1 MKKIAT
7 LILAAFMAAP
17 VVSAEDIKMSVYV
30 CAGDFD
36 NGYKPG
42 AFVGN
47 ITSAVKYDEAS
58 KVYTITNFLGYD
70 KANVEFRVMTD
81 ESLELYGEKRYGIE
95 YLAEQT
101 PAEGSIVKTNGSFK
115 IDFVHNPNPE
125 NPDNPK
131 DDAFRSGVVTGAED
145 IYQFVKPAVWGITG
159 YTSDAAIPNMIRRT
173 YALKQGEGY
182 KFIFEFDSVAQ
193 WIDGGEGYEFVDY
206 PAPKNMLVFSYPDNG
221 EGGDDQTA
229 ITDINADN
237 DAPAEY
243 YNLQGV
249 RVDNPTAGIYIC
261 RKGDKTSKVVIR

>member
-1 MKKIAT
+1 MKKIVT
-7 LILAAFMAAP
+7 LILAAFMATF
-17 VVSAEDIKMSVYV
+17 VVSAEDIKMSVYER
-30 CAGDFD
+30 AGKNLDEGF
-36 NGYKPG
+36 KPG

-81 ESLELYGEKRYGIE
+81 ETLELYGEKRYGIE

-101 PAEGSIVKTNGSFK
+101 PAEGSIVKTNGNFK
-115 IDFVHNPNPE
+115 IDFVLNPE
-125 NPDNPK
+125 KPDNPM
-131 DDAFRSGVVTGAED
+131 DNAFRSGVVTGAEET
-145 IYQFVKPAVWGITG
+145 YQFVNPAVWGITG
-159 YTSDAAIPNMIRRT
+159 YTADAAMPNMIRRT

-182 KFIFEFDSVAQ
+182 KFFFEFDSVAQ
-193 WIDGGEGYEFVDY
+193 WIDGGEGYEFIGY
-206 PAPKNMLVFSYPDNG
+206 PLPYNYLVFSYPDNG
-221 EGGDDQTA
+221 EGGDDLTA

>member
-17 VVSAEDIKMSVYV
+17 VVSAEDIKMSVYKLD
-30 CAGDFD
+30 GKFEE
-36 NGYKPG
+36 GFKLG

-47 ITSAVKYDEAS
+47 ITSDVKYDEAS

-81 ESLELYGEKRYGIE
+81 ETLELNGEKRYGIE
-95 YLAEQT
+95 YLAENT

-115 IDFVHNPNPE
+115 IDFVLIAE
-125 NPDNPK
+125 NPDKPDNPM
-131 DDAFRSGVVTGAED
+131 DNAFRSGVVTGAEET
-145 IYQFVKPAVWGITG
+145 YQFVNPAVWGITG

-182 KFIFEFDSVAQ
+182 KFFFEFDSVAQ
-193 WIDGGEGYEFVDY
+193 WIDGGEGYEYVDY

-221 EGGDDQTA
+221 DDQTA
-229 ITDINADN
+229 ITDIDADN